1 MKKWLSFVFLLAIAV
16 NYAQEDKPKGD
27 WLINYQIG
35 FGILEATDAYKVNA
49 NIQNAFLGKEFL
61 FSEKLGLITGVEFY
75 DVTANFTDTSSG
87 QLFLRNRNL
96 AVPVMLRS
104 YSFVSEKLSFY
115 WDFGLYGNFIMDSR
129 LENVADSFSLRDK
142 GAGFTFGLILNA
154 GLRFNLNEGNNIFL
168 GIGTRGDVLNSFS
181 SSQQEFKLSEVA
193 MINLGWGFKFD

>member
-1 MKKWLSFVFLLAIAV
+1 MKRLLIVIFLLLNIV
-16 NYAQEDKPKGD
+16 IYAQDDKPKGD

-61 FSEKLGLITGVEFY
+61 FSEKLGLITGIEFY
-75 DVTANFTDTSSG
+75 DVTSNFTDTSAG

-115 WDFGLYGNFIMDSR
+115 WDFGIYGNFIMDSR
-129 LENVADSFSLRDK
+129 LENIADSFSLRDK

-154 GLRFNLNEGNNIFL
+154 GLRFNLNESNNIFFGL
-168 GIGTRGDVLNSFS
+168 GTRGDILNSFS
-181 SSQQEFKLSEVA
+181 ASQQEFKLSEVA
-193 MINLGWGFKFD
+193 KINLGWGFKFD

>member
-1 MKKWLSFVFLLAIAV
+1 VKRLLIVIFLLLNIV
-16 NYAQEDKPKGD
+16 IYAQDDKPKGD

-61 FSEKLGLITGVEFY
+61 FSEKLGLITGIEFY
-75 DVTANFTDTSSG
+75 DVTSNFTDTSAG

-115 WDFGLYGNFIMDSR
+115 WDFGIYGNFIMDSR
-129 LENVADSFSLRDK
+129 LENIADSFSLRDK

-154 GLRFNLNEGNNIFL
+154 GLRFNLNESNNIFL
-168 GIGTRGDVLNSFS
+168 GLGTRGDILNSFS
-181 SSQQEFKLSEVA
+181 ASQQEFKLSEVA

>member
-1 MKKWLSFVFLLAIAV
+1 MKRLLIVIFLLLNIV
-16 NYAQEDKPKGD
+16 IYAQDDKPKGD

-61 FSEKLGLITGVEFY
+61 FSEKLGLITGIEFY
-75 DVTANFTDTSSG
+75 DVTSNFTDTSAG

-115 WDFGLYGNFIMDSR
+115 WDFGIYGNFIMDSR
-129 LENVADSFSLRDK
+129 LENIADSFSLRDK

-154 GLRFNLNEGNNIFL
+154 GLRFNLNESNNIFFGL
-168 GIGTRGDVLNSFS
+168 GTRGDILNSFS
-181 SSQQEFKLSEVA
+181 ASQQEFKLSEVA

>member
-1 MKKWLSFVFLLAIAV
+1 
-16 NYAQEDKPKGD
+16 
-27 WLINYQIG
+27 
-35 FGILEATDAYKVNA
+35 
-49 NIQNAFLGKEFL
+49 
-61 FSEKLGLITGVEFY
+61 
-75 DVTANFTDTSSG
+75 
-87 QLFLRNRNL
+87 
-96 AVPVMLRS
+96 
-104 YSFVSEKLSFY
+104 
-115 WDFGLYGNFIMDSR
+115 MDSR